1 MDFWDLAT
9 LLFRRWAIA
18 VPMLLLTIG
27 ASLLVSTTTKPDYVA
42 TSYISLIPPAATE
55 PNHVVRNP
63 WLDGG
68 LTGLGQAAI
77 VTVEDKTVING
88 LIAGGYSD
96 NFTLTIE
103 PNQSLITMQVVGKSP
118 EQATN
123 TSRRLTEVLEASVTQ
138 LQTGTGTVQA
148 DLVTTRRLDQGR
160 NVEESTAKTTRTVV
174 AVAVVGLILTAVVT
188 IGVDALA
195 RRRNRRRPELGEP
208 GPPRRPAPR
217 GGPDD
222 QWPGPGRAGSTGLTA
237 EQLRSPLA
245 AGQSGHAGQGGHGSL
260 DTTGARPAITSGGPV
275 RAADPSRVSLDYST
289 AGDDAWGEGL
299 AHTSGAPPI
308 PSDATIVLPLSF
320 VNRDSWGSR
329 GGRGDG
335 AKKNGSKDGSGR
347 D

>member
-1 MDFWDLAT
+1 VDFWDLAT

-27 ASLLVSTTTKPDYVA
+27 ASLLVSTTTKPDYVS

-55 PNHVVRNP
+55 ANHVVRNP

-123 TSRRLTEVLEASVTQ
+123 TARRLTEVLEASVAQ
-138 LQTGTGTVQA
+138 LQTGTGTVQQ

-160 NVEESTAKTTRTVV
+160 NVEASSAKTTRTVV

-195 RRRNRRRPELGEP
+195 RRRRRPGLDRGDP

-222 QWPGPGRAGSTGLTA
+222 QWPGPGRTGSTGLTA

-245 AGQSGHAGQGGHGSL
+245 AGSQGGHGGL
-260 DTTGARPAITSGGPV
+260 DSTGSRPAITSGGPG
-275 RAADPSRVSLDYST
+275 RSADPSRVSLDYSS